1 MNPSERRPSP
11 SNTNALVSVFSGG
24 KCVGFI
30 LSRGKCAE
38 AFDARELSLGVYDTR
53 CEAAQAVLDTV
64 REP

>member
-1 MNPSERRPSP
+1 M
-11 SNTNALVSVFSGG
+11 SVFSGG